1 MSRAFCFG
9 FHLLL
14 LEMKLRAPKWI
25 DVEPAVKTGIA
36 ALLSMLVYQAMH
48 LEHGYWAVISAIIVM
63 QANLG
68 GSIRAGIDRLVGT
81 AIGALLGTL
90 AFRYIGLG
98 PISVGISIALTI
110 FVCSWIGLKQS
121 YRLAGVTAS
130 IVLLMGETNPWQAGW
145 NRFLDVVLGVVIALI
160 VSALWP
166 SRARNE
172 LRNAIGQRFVECD
185 RLLNLLM
192 DCLRGE
198 CPSEQVE
205 SQKAILRDQ
214 AVQVRALLADTSR
227 EPGDQSATQ
236 SYELLVDVAQRV
248 SDHLIGMHYA
258 AREMMRDT
266 FQQSL
271 SPQIEAITRELSST
285 LNQISAAILNGKA
298 VVQLSKLQDT
308 FQEFE
313 QEFAARRERGESLQF
328 DKDELLRFYSF
339 VYRLRETIE
348 EVDRAALLL
357 RIAVS
362 KSAKPV
368 AAA

>member
-1 MSRAFCFG
+1 M
-9 FHLLL
+9 
-14 LEMKLRAPKWI
+14 RAPKWI
-25 DVEPAVKTGIA
+25 DVEPALKTGIA
-36 ALLSMLVYQAMH
+36 ALLSMLVYRALH

-68 GSIRAGIDRLVGT
+68 GSIRAGIDRLIGT

-98 PISVGISIALTI
+98 PVSVGVSIALTI
-110 FVCSWIGLKQS
+110 FVCSWIGLKQA

-130 IVLLMGETNPWQAGW
+130 IVLLMGEANPWQAGW

-192 DCLRGE
+192 ACLRGE
-198 CPSEQVE
+198 CPSEEVE
-205 SQKAILRDQ
+205 AQKTVLRDLGT
-214 AVQVRALLADTSR
+214 QVRTLLADAIR

-236 SYELLVDVAQRV
+236 SYEMLVDVAQRV

-258 AREMMRDT
+258 AREMMNDS
-266 FQQSL
+266 FQKSL
-271 SPQIEAITRELSST
+271 SPQIEMITRELSAA
-285 LNQISAAILNGKA
+285 LNQISVAVRNGKGA
-298 VVQLSKLQDT
+298 VELSGLQQS
-308 FQEFE
+308 FQRFE
-313 QEFAARRERGESLQF
+313 EEFAARRERGESLQF

-339 VYRLRETIE
+339 VFRLRETIE

-362 KSAKPV
+362 KSAKP
-368 AAA
+368 

>member
-1 MSRAFCFG
+1 
-9 FHLLL
+9 
-14 LEMKLRAPKWI
+14 MKLRAPKWI
-25 DVEPAVKTGIA
+25 DLEPALKTGIA
-36 ALLSMLVYQAMH
+36 ALLSMLVYRALH

-68 GSIRAGIDRLVGT
+68 GSIRAGIDRLIGT

-90 AFRYIGLG
+90 AFRYIGIN
-98 PISVGISIALTI
+98 PPSVGISIALTI
-110 FVCSWIGLKQS
+110 FLCSWIGLKQA

-166 SRARNE
+166 SRARHE
-172 LRNAIGQRFVECD
+172 LRNAIAQRFLACD

-192 DCLRGE
+192 ACLRGE
-198 CPSEQVE
+198 CPSEEVE
-205 SQKAILRDQ
+205 TQKAVLRDQ
-214 AVQVRALLADTSR
+214 AVQVRSLLADTSR
-227 EPGDQSATQ
+227 EPGDHSETQ

-258 AREMMRDT
+258 AREMINDT
-266 FQQSL
+266 FHQGL
-271 SPQIEAITRELSST
+271 SPQIDAITRELSSA
-285 LNQISAAILNGKA
+285 LNQIST
-298 VVQLSKLQDT
+298 VVLKGNTTLQLSKLQDS
-308 FQEFE
+308 FRQFE
-313 QEFAARRERGESLQF
+313 QEFALRRDRGESLRF
-328 DKDELLRFYSF
+328 SMDELLRFYSF

-357 RIAVS
+357 RIAAS
-362 KSAKPV
+362 KSAR
-368 AAA
+368 AAPTA